1 MAEKKISFV
10 DLVQIEQLRLI
21 EANKSDELSYASVTD
36 MDNHTHT
43 DFEYAAFKQRL
54 SARARR
60 LIQDNQLTKLLSHPQ
75 TQFVRTG
82 RYVMVFAAILGAFA
96 AGNAVSE
103 SATLNIYW
111 LLVVLLGFNL
121 LSIVLWVI
129 GMSRNLQGLSAGVA
143 AQLASWLPYRHK
155 KKNTIESLSARAWWE
170 SCLTGSVGKWRMSVL
185 THKFWLVYLTAG
197 LIMLVLLMVA
207 RQYNFIWGTTL
218 LPESS
223 LPTFTEFMAIPMEHL
238 GLVAPDSSQI
248 AASRIGL
255 GEQDT
260 ETRSAWARFLLGA
273 ILLYGLIPRLVLLA
287 ISLLMQKLAERR
299 FKLDLY
305 LPYFIALRQRL
316 MSPRMETQ
324 VIDADPQTL
333 VEPIIKTPL
342 QPVINVVSLRTQ
354 AIGIEL
360 DEQIIWPGA
369 AVCHGNIIDRATFAE
384 ALKIIKKFDGPS
396 FLIGVDVSR
405 LPDRG
410 VQRMVRELIAS
421 THKEPWLILLHKP
434 STTPVTN
441 ARRLAWFRL
450 AEACNIS
457 AEHVITQ

>member
-1 MAEKKISFV
+1 MAEKKASFV

-21 EANKSDELSYASVTD
+21 EANKSDALSYASVAD
-36 MDNHTHT
+36 MDNHTHM

-60 LIQDNQLTKLLSHPQ
+60 LVQDNQLTKLLLHPQ
-75 TQFVRTG
+75 EQFVRTG
-82 RYVMVFAAILGAFA
+82 RYVMVVAAILGAFA
-96 AGNAVSE
+96 AGNAVGE

-155 KKNTIESLSARAWWE
+155 SKNTIESLSARAWWE

-218 LPESS
+218 LPEST

-273 ILLYGLIPRLVLLA
+273 ILLYGLIPRLVLLG

-316 MSPRMETQ
+316 MSPKIETQ
-324 VIDADPQTL
+324 VIDADPQIPVVSI
-333 VEPIIKTPL
+333 VEKPK
-342 QPVINVVSLRTQ
+342 PVIKIFPLHTQ

-360 DEQIIWPGA
+360 DEQIIWPDST
-369 AVCHGNIIDRATFAE
+369 VCHGNIIDRASFAE
-384 ALKIIKKFDGPS
+384 ALKTMKKFGGPS

-410 VQRMVRELIAS
+410 VQRMVKELIAS

-434 STTPVTN
+434 SSPPVAN
-441 ARRLAWFRL
+441 ARKLAWFRL
-450 AEACNIS
+450 AEASNIS